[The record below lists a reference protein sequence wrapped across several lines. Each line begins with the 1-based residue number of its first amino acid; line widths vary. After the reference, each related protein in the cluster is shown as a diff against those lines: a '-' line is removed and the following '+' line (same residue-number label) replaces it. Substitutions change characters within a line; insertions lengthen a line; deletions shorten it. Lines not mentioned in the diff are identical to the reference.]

1 MNMKKL
7 ISLTLIFM
15 LMFTLTSCLK
25 GRTILLTT
33 KDPTTVGVTEKYIHY
48 SSAEEFEKALDEGT
62 DVDGAIV
69 DFVLKDY
76 KYSETENDNI
86 YKAGEHLNFISDA
99 KPIVEVGQK
108 MTVKVVSTSLI
119 NGTYWVVRF
128 EPPT

>member
-1 MNMKKL
+1 MKKL
-7 ISLTLIFM
+7 ITLALIFTLALM
-15 LMFTLTSCLK
+15 LASCWN

-33 KDPTTVGVTEKYIHY
+33 KDPTTNGVTEKYLHY
-48 SSAEEFEKALDEGT
+48 SSAEEFEKALDEGI

-86 YKAGEHLNFISDA
+86 YKAGKHLNFISDS

-108 MTVKVVSTSLI
+108 MTVRVVSTSLI
-119 NGTYWVVRF
+119 NDIYWVIRF
-128 EPPT
+128 EPPTQ